1 VAATTKIAVLASVIG
16 LAAGIGIG
24 VHVAQGKGS
33 NTPVSVSS
41 EPPVHAGAGVAT
53 PQQGLS
59 AQDREALRELIRS
72 ELANGK
78 ADAALTAPPRVQAEQ
93 APAPAPDA
101 ADEAAQLSD
110 QQLQTFD
117 AARSLV
123 DAALARRTWTA
134 ADREQLHAHIGSL
147 PPRLQ
152 IDVARP
158 IIAAIN
164 RDQVR
169 FDGDGP
175 PF

>member
-1 VAATTKIAVLASVIG
+1 MAAATKIAVVASVIG

-33 NTPVSVSS
+33 SAPVSVPSK
-41 EPPVHAGAGVAT
+41 PPARAEGGLAAT
-53 PQQGLS
+53 QQGLS
-59 AQDREALRELIRS
+59 AQDREALRDLIRS
-72 ELANGK
+72 EIASLK
-78 ADAALTAPPRVQAEQ
+78 VDAPPTTQPRVPAEQ
-93 APAPAPDA
+93 AAAPTPDV
-101 ADEAAQLSD
+101 ADDVAQLSD

-117 AARSLV
+117 AGRSLV

-134 ADREQLHAHIGSL
+134 ADREQLHARVASL

-158 IIAAIN
+158 IVAAIN